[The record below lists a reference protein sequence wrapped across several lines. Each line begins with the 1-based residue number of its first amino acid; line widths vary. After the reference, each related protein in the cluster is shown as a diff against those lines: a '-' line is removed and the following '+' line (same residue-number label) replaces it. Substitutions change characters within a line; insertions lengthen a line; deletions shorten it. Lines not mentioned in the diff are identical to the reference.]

1 MNKTVKML
9 LAGAAIIAVSA
20 GAYARGGD
28 CDFGGGPMMGRDGAK
43 MEKMR
48 ERHLASLH
56 DELKLTAQQEGA
68 WKKFTASQPKMDKST
83 RPDPDEMEKL
93 SAPQRMEK
101 MLEHMRTMEKDMTTH
116 LAALKEFYAVLTP
129 EQQKAFDDEMPGRGG
144 HRGWK

>member
-9 LAGAAIIAVSA
+9 LAGAAIIAVSTSV
-20 GAYARGGD
+20 YARGGD
-28 CDFGGGPMMGRDGAK
+28 CDFRDGPMMGKDGAK

-56 DELKLTAQQEGA
+56 DELKLTAQQEAA
-68 WKKFTASQPKMDKST
+68 WKKFTASQPKMDKSA
-83 RPDPDEMEKL
+83 RPDPDEMDKL

-101 MLEHMRTMEKDMTTH
+101 MLEHMRAMEKDMTTH
-116 LAALKEFYAVLTP
+116 LAALKEFYAVLSP